1 MLPTLAPLTH
11 HNEYSTQATAAAGAA
26 ATPADAREDRT
37 GRGEHRGERTEGARV
52 TAAVNIYREFIHS
65 GANNV
70 ATDSD
75 GRGLQRRPDVCL

>member
-37 GRGEHRGERTEGARV
+37 GRGTQGGTPRGEEGASV
-52 TAAVNIYREFIHS
+52 TATVNVYREFIHS

-70 ATDSD
+70 AADSD
-75 GRGLQRRPDVCL
+75 GRGLQRRPDV